1 MGKRT
6 YLTDFWEK
14 CLQHLTILSDSCGD
28 MPTIADLYIIQM
40 IDGSVNVVSHNFG
53 ENQKIYYVSYHQDIP
68 HFM

>member
-14 CLQHLTILSDSCGD
+14 CLQHLRILSDSCGD

-40 IDGSVNVVSHNFG
+40 IGGSVNVVSHNFG

-68 HFM
+68 HFN